1 MTIIKKLDS
10 FILKKFLL
18 VFFGAF
24 FICLF
29 VFMMQFTWR
38 YVDEL
43 IGKGLSFEILAQ
55 FFWYMG
61 QTLVPQALPL
71 AILLS
76 SLITFGNMGE
86 SLELLAMKAAGVPL
100 LRIMR
105 PIMLFA
111 VLMTGVAF
119 YFQNNFSPKAQINL
133 RTLLISMKQQS
144 PAVEIP
150 EGTFYS
156 GVTNVNLYVE
166 EKDAE
171 TGMLYGVI
179 IYKTDQGFEKAQIV
193 LADSGRMEMT
203 RDKLHLKLSLW
214 SGEQFQNLQSGGAAP
229 TRGANSPYDRETFQ
243 HKELLIDFDSNFN
256 MLDKDLLSGMPSA
269 KNMAQIEH
277 SVDSISHEL
286 DSLGKEH
293 YKMACMQYYKRPE
306 LDAKKLETIS
316 NTSRQ
321 VPFDSLAA
329 QLPDAKRQQVMRMA
343 QNNVVSFRADLEWKS
358 QVLANGEKDIR
369 RHWIEWHQKMALSL
383 ACLIFFFVGAPLGAI
398 IRKGG
403 LGLPTVISVAI
414 FIIYYIIN
422 TSGMKMARD
431 GEWNMVYGMW
441 ISTVALVP
449 FGVFFTY
456 KANKDSVVFNSEL
469 YKSFFVKLL
478 GLRSSRHLFRK
489 EVIIDDPHYDLLPE
503 RLEKLK
509 AECQAYMQ
517 ENKLLLAPNY
527 IDIFFRSRPD
537 ERVAA
542 ISAEMEEIV
551 EDLSNSKSYK
561 ELQQLN
567 RLPIIFE
574 HAHTS
579 PFRNG
584 KLNVAAGILLPIGL
598 LFYLRIW
605 RFRLR
610 LQRDLQTVVKV
621 CDRLQGLIAGNAAA
635 EEADDSAADDSKGR
649 NRLRLR
655 LGRKARRIVLIA
667 FALIAVAAAIYIL
680 VRERSASASYYYPEL
695 SAPED
700 TAAKPEQLA
709 PPESLDGREAAIP
722 RRGKPIIKPV
732 DPPMR

>member
-1 MTIIKKLDS
+1 
-10 FILKKFLL
+10 
-18 VFFGAF
+18 
-24 FICLF
+24 
-29 VFMMQFTWR
+29 
-38 YVDEL
+38 
-43 IGKGLSFEILAQ
+43 
-55 FFWYMG
+55 
-61 QTLVPQALPL
+61 
-71 AILLS
+71 
-76 SLITFGNMGE
+76 
-86 SLELLAMKAAGVPL
+86 
-100 LRIMR
+100 
-105 PIMLFA
+105 
-111 VLMTGVAF
+111 
-119 YFQNNFSPKAQINL
+119 
-133 RTLLISMKQQS
+133 
-144 PAVEIP
+144 
-150 EGTFYS
+150 
-156 GVTNVNLYVE
+156 
-166 EKDAE
+166 
-171 TGMLYGVI
+171 
-179 IYKTDQGFEKAQIV
+179 
-193 LADSGRMEMT
+193 
-203 RDKLHLKLSLW
+203 
-214 SGEQFQNLQSGGAAP
+214 
-229 TRGANSPYDRETFQ
+229 
-243 HKELLIDFDSNFN
+243 
-256 MLDKDLLSGMPSA
+256 
-269 KNMAQIEH
+269 
-277 SVDSISHEL
+277 
-286 DSLGKEH
+286 
-293 YKMACMQYYKRPE
+293 
-306 LDAKKLETIS
+306 
-316 NTSRQ
+316 
-321 VPFDSLAA
+321 
-329 QLPDAKRQQVMRMA
+329 MRMA

-441 ISTVALVP
+441 VSTVALVP

-456 KANKDSVVFNSEL
+456 KANKDSVVFNAEL

-489 EVIIDDPHYDLLPE
+489 EVIIEDPHYDLLPE
-503 RLEKLK
+503 RLEQLK
-509 AECQAYMQ
+509 AECQNYMQ

-537 ERVAA
+537 EHVAA
-542 ISAEMEEIV
+542 ICAEMEEIV

-584 KLNVAAGILLPIGL
+584 TLNIVAGILLPLGL
-598 LFYLRIW
+598 VLYLRIW

-621 CDRLQGLIAGNAAA
+621 CDRLQGLISGNATA
-635 EEADDSAADDSKGR
+635 EEAEETSADDNKRR
-649 NRLRLR
+649 NRLHLH

-667 FALIAVAAAIYIL
+667 FALITVAAAIYIL

-700 TAAKPEQLA
+700 TAAPQLQPGDRDTIVTEQKA
-709 PPESLDGREAAIP
+709 VP
-722 RRGKPIIKPV
+722 RRGRPIIKPV
-732 DPPMR
+732 PPPMR

>member
-71 AILLS
+71 AFLLS

-105 PIMLFA
+105 PIILFA
-111 VLMTGVAF
+111 VFMTGVAF

-133 RTLLISMKQQS
+133 RTLLFSMKQQS

-214 SGEQFQNLQSGGAAP
+214 NGEQFQNLQSGGGAP
-229 TRGANSPYDRETFQ
+229 MSGANSPYDRETFQ
-243 HKELLIDFDSNFN
+243 YKVLLIDFDSNFN
-256 MLDKDLLSGMPSA
+256 MLDKDLLSGMASA
-269 KNMAQIEH
+269 KNMEQIEH
-277 SVDSISHEL
+277 SVDSISHQL
-286 DSLGKEH
+286 DSLGREH
-293 YKMACMQYYKRPE
+293 YKMACLQYYKKPE
-306 LDAKKLETIS
+306 VDAGKLEAMGRAA
-316 NTSRQ
+316 RQ
-321 VPFDSLAA
+321 VPFDTLAA
-329 QLPDAKRQQVMRMA
+329 RLPDAKRQQAMRMA
-343 QNNVVSFRADLEWKS
+343 QNNVVSCRADLEWKS

-431 GEWNMVYGMW
+431 GEWNLVYGMW

-456 KANKDSVVFNSEL
+456 KANKDSVLFNSEL

-478 GLRSSRHLFRK
+478 GLRSSRHIFRK
-489 EVIIDDPHYDLLPE
+489 EVIIDDPHYDLLPA
-503 RLEKLK
+503 RLERLK
-509 AECQAYMQ
+509 AECLGYMQ
-517 ENKLLLAPNY
+517 EKKLLLAPNY
-527 IDIFFRSRPD
+527 IGIFFRSRPD
-537 ERVAA
+537 GRVAA
-542 ISAEMEEIV
+542 ICAEMEEIV

-567 RLPIIFE
+567 RLPVIFE

-579 PFRNG
+579 PFSNG
-584 KLNVAAGILLPIGL
+584 KLNIAAGILLPLGL
-598 LFYLRIW
+598 VLYLRIW

-610 LQRDLQTVVKV
+610 LQRDLQAVVKV
-621 CDRLQGLIAGNAAA
+621 CDRLQGLMAGNADA
-635 EEADDSAADDSKGR
+635 EEEEETPADGR
-649 NRLRLR
+649 KKQVRLRLHI
-655 LGRKARRIVLIA
+655 GRKARRTVLLAILLMIVT
-667 FALIAVAAAIYIL
+667 AVVYTL
-680 VRERSASASYYYPEL
+680 VRERSANAGYYYPEQ
-695 SAPED
+695 SQTED
-700 TAAKPEQLA
+700 TAAMDPQPTA
-709 PPESLDGREAAIP
+709 PDSIGGQPKIRP
-722 RRGKPIIKPV
+722 RPTGPLLKTQPLPLR
-732 DPPMR
+732 

>member
-43 IGKGLSFEILAQ
+43 IGKGLSIDILAQ

-71 AILLS
+71 SILLS

-86 SLELLAMKAAGVPL
+86 SLELIAMKAAGVPL

-105 PIMLFA
+105 PIMLFV

-119 YFQNNFSPKAQINL
+119 YFQNTFSPQAQVSL

-166 EKDAE
+166 EKVAE

-229 TRGANSPYDRETFQ
+229 VRGANSPYDRETFQ

-256 MLDKDLLSGMPSA
+256 LLDKDLLSGMPSA
-269 KNMAQIEH
+269 KNMAQIEY
-277 SVDSISHEL
+277 SVDSISNVL
-286 DSLGKEH
+286 DSLSREH
-293 YKMACMQYYKRPE
+293 YKLACAQYFKRPE
-306 LDAKKLETIS
+306 IDEKQIASLENS
-316 NTSRQ
+316 SRQ
-321 VPFDSLAA
+321 MPFDSLVA
-329 QLPDAKRQQVMRMA
+329 QLPDVKRQQVMRAA
-343 QNNVVSFRADLEWKS
+343 QNNVVSFRANLEWKN
-358 QVLANGEKDIR
+358 QVLANGDYDIR
-369 RHWIEWHQKMALSL
+369 RHWIEWHQKIALSL

-414 FIIYYIIN
+414 FIIYYVIN
-422 TSGMKMARD
+422 TSGMKMSRD
-431 GEWNMVYGMW
+431 GEWSIVFGMW
-441 ISTVALVP
+441 VSTVALVP

-469 YKSFFVKLL
+469 YKTFFVKLL
-478 GLRSSRHLFRK
+478 GLRSSRHIFRK
-489 EVIIDDPHYDLLPE
+489 EVIIEDPHYDLLPV

-509 AECQAYMQ
+509 AECQNYMQ

-537 ERVAA
+537 EHVAA
-542 ISAEMEEIV
+542 ICTEMEEIV

-561 ELQQLN
+561 ELQQLG

-579 PFRNG
+579 PFSNG
-584 KLNVAAGILLPIGL
+584 KLNIAAGILLPLGL
-598 LFYLRIW
+598 VLYLRIW

-621 CDRLQGLIAGNAAA
+621 CDRLQNLIAGNAAV
-635 EEADDSAADDSKGR
+635 EETEDTDADDNKRR
-649 NRLRLR
+649 NRLRLH
-655 LGRKARRIVLIA
+655 LGRKARRIVLLSI
-667 FALIAVAAAIYIL
+667 LLLVVAVVVYTL
-680 VRERSASASYYYPEL
+680 VRERSANADYYYPEL
-695 SAPED
+695 PVPED
-700 TAAKPEQLA
+700 TAASKPQ
-709 PPESLDGREAAIP
+709 SGGRETIVTEQKAVP
-722 RRGKPIIKPV
+722 RIDRPIIKPV
-732 DPPMR
+732 SPPSR